1 MPRLLLASGLITA
14 SLVLAGPALAQSL
27 PLGSFIDAIG
37 RAQGAGPR
45 PEAAPP
51 VEPSRGRA
59 APAGRNAG
67 SRTKPVRRPSYEAPA
82 DSGRN
87 PRGYLLGNG

>member
-1 MPRLLLASGLITA
+1 MAA
-14 SLVLAGPALAQSL
+14 SLLMAGPALAQSF

-37 RAQGAGPR
+37 RAQGAGQG

-59 APAGRNAG
+59 APAGRNSGA
-67 SRTKPVRRPSYEAPA
+67 RTKPVRRPSYEAPA
-82 DSGRN
+82 DSGRT
-87 PRGYLLGNG
+87 PEGYLLGNG